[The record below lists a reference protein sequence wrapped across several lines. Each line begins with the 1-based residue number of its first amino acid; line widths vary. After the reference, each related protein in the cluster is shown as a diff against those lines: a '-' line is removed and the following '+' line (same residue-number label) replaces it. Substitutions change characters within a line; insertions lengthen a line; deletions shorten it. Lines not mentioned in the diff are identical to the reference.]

1 MSSKITPPSEAIEL
15 IQMLEAAGEEC
26 WVVGGC
32 VRDSLM
38 EKIPFDWDMTTSAT
52 PQKMQ
57 EIFSQEKLLLTG
69 LSHGTVSV
77 VRGKNVYEITTF
89 RIESGCSDHRH
100 PDSVQFTHKLEEDLA
115 RRDFTVNAMAYHPQR
130 GLVDVFGGQKDLQEK
145 IIRSVGNPKRRFEE
159 DALRILRALRFSA
172 VLGFEVERETAWAA
186 EEKAELLQEISAERI
201 LTEMTK
207 LLAAPFAQKSLFVCA
222 RVWNVIF
229 PELQFLTKGL
239 SEIESLPKDSFL
251 RLIWLYQKENKNA
264 MTALK
269 RLKAPKAEQN
279 RAKSLFELQT
289 LSPNT
294 CLQLRKAMH
303 RWGEDAVLDYVE
315 LNQKVPTLQQ
325 EFYKA
330 QDGIWNLSQLP
341 INGNDLILLG
351 ATPGKQ
357 VGSLLNTLLDLCM
370 EGEIENQREVLELKA
385 KALLAQKKK

>member
-38 EKIPFDWDMTTSAT
+38 GKIPFDWDMTTSAT

-100 PDSVQFTHKLEEDLA
+100 PDSVQFTNKLEEDLA

-172 VLGFEVERETAWAA
+172 VLGFEVERENARAA
-186 EEKAELLQEISAERI
+186 EQKVELLQEISAERI
-201 LTEMTK
+201 LTEITK
-207 LLAAPFAQKSLFVCA
+207 LLAAPFAKKSLSVCA

-229 PELQFLTKGL
+229 SELQFLTKGL
-239 SEIESLPKDSFL
+239 SEIESLPQDPFL
-251 RLIWLYQKENKNA
+251 RLIWLYQKENKSA
-264 MTALK
+264 VTALK

-294 CLQLRKAMH
+294 CIQLRKAMH

-315 LNQKVPTLQQ
+315 LNPKVPTLRQ
-325 EFYKA
+325 EFCKA
-330 QDGIWNLSQLP
+330 RNGVWNLSQLP

-351 ATPGKQ
+351 AEPGKQ
-357 VGSLLNTLLDLCM
+357 VGSLLNTLLVLCM
-370 EGEIENQREVLELKA
+370 EGKIENQKEILALQA
-385 KALLAQKKK
+385 KALLAQNRE